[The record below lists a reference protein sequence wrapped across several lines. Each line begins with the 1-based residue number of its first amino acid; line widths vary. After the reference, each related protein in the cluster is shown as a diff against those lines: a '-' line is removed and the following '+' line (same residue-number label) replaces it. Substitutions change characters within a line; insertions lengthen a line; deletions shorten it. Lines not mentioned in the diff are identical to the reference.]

1 MSEHRATL
9 PPVLEEPDF
18 LKMLSWE
25 VQRATRYQDF
35 LSVGLI
41 VPAGQPGFS
50 SVETR
55 ESVGRLFAEF
65 LRASDVVGT
74 VEEML
79 AVLLVHTPLTDAT
92 SIVRRVQQRIEE
104 GATGPRGAS
113 PASVRLSLGL
123 ACFPSDATEDGQ
135 LIGVAR
141 SRIGQAP

>member
-1 MSEHRATL
+1 MSEHPTTV
-9 PPVLEEPDF
+9 PPVLKEPDF

-41 VPAGQPGFS
+41 TVAGESGFS
-50 SVETR
+50 STETR

-74 VEEML
+74 VTEML
-79 AVLLVHTPLTDAT
+79 AVLLVHTPLNDAT
-92 SIVRRVQQRIEE
+92 SIVRRVQQRIEA

-113 PASVRLSLGL
+113 PTRVRLSLGL
-123 ACFPSDATEDGQ
+123 ACFPTDATDDVQ
-135 LIGVAR
+135 LLGVAR
-141 SRIGQAP
+141 SRVGQVP